1 MQVTLNVVEGGCW
14 CNDGLQVWVFRKL
27 PFNYWDF
34 YDIAA
39 FCRVYRKYCISMC
52 ISWEKMSGEQHL
64 SSHWHERRKWEGFSL
79 VKLITDLWPAV
90 TPASKRGRVKFQ
102 AWNLKNAK
110 PCAAGAPVLSADT
123 IYESYPFPTTRV
135 ISGSDVNLRLK
146 FPGASPK
153 VCMATA
159 PTPPSSAG

>member
-14 CNDGLQVWVFRKL
+14 CNDGLQVWVSHKL

-34 YDIAA
+34 YDIA
-39 FCRVYRKYCISMC
+39 
-52 ISWEKMSGEQHL
+52 
-64 SSHWHERRKWEGFSL
+64 
-79 VKLITDLWPAV
+79 DLWPAV

-102 AWNLKNAK
+102 AWNLNNVK